1 MSNNPVPKGVNL
13 EYSSFGMKQKQGQFQ
28 GVKPEESKKG
38 SNKSR
43 RGPGGGWDD
52 EDDGGFNIRPKG
64 LEPTPTF
71 KPTANKGKEQAP
83 DPVEKK

>member
-38 SNKSR
+38 KEDILSLPKICCLPLLTKS
-43 RGPGGGWDD
+43 
-52 EDDGGFNIRPKG
+52 
-64 LEPTPTF
+64 
-71 KPTANKGKEQAP
+71 KPR
-83 DPVEKK
+83 